1 IIILNRRMIEFGD
14 ITGVVTPGIVTV
26 VIIGAIEKQA
36 DMQTMTAV
44 RVPLLPP
51 GVDPLAK
58 NIFLGRLFVVI
69 GGHHRS
75 SRRQTTIDRKNR
87 RSP

>member
-1 IIILNRRMIEFGD
+1 MLGNIA
-14 ITGVVTPGIVTV
+14 GVIFFGIVIVV
-26 VIIGAIEKQA
+26 VISAVEKQA
-36 DMQTMTAV
+36 DMQTVTAV

-69 GGHHRS
+69 GGYCRNI
-75 SRRQTTIDRKNR
+75 RR
-87 RSP
+87 